1 MEILKNYEKVKCFV
15 AKVQSHADQ
24 HKKSFGFLPA
34 SAYEE
39 LALKGQLWVIATK
52 CRTDVAGY
60 LLFGGVYPSL
70 RITQLFTNPQ
80 HQRLGIGTQL
90 IGGLIEHARDNGYL
104 SISARVASDLPAN
117 KFYEKVGFKISKQID
132 GSKAKGRI
140 INIRSYQFPTN
151 SLLVETNEEDHTDLR
166 YLEKPTLS
174 TPIYALDL
182 NPLFDVTENREG
194 SSEAKIILQRG
205 FSGLCQICVTPEFKK
220 ELSRH
225 SHKFEKD
232 PILQIAQAIPT
243 CQSASKEQIE
253 TLNCELRDIIFP
265 KRSLKGKKAN
275 NDNSDL
281 THLSYCIAARLAGF
295 ITREKAI
302 LKNSQIIFEKYR
314 IKIISPEEIKSEDNN
329 QSAINFSTG
338 NGDIIVS
345 MEPLSQHN
353 QVQAYT
359 ALIDL
364 GVADELAQELTTNS
378 IPEDN
383 IVKLIIKANNT
394 PIGFTSWNKPDKLNN
409 IVTLHFYIDE
419 NTPNVTQAIDHILEK
434 SSKDTKLNES
444 ARIDLF
450 IHKQQ
455 DITRDTA
462 SKRGFISSQSSSL
475 SKIVHHGFLDEHNW
489 NKFKMDFEVLSG
501 YLLQDKIPNQA
512 TLENTGILIQN
523 PNSLFKNP
531 LSLFDF
537 ETLISPAFLLYKD
550 RECLLI
556 PIQEQYANRL
566 LGNVRHQKSLF
577 PSNEESLLI
586 ERAYFRACG
595 RENYFVRGR
604 LVMFYVSGSNS
615 IKEIIGLARITS
627 SNIITPEDAKI
638 QFIRQG
644 VLSSN
649 EISLLAKDN
658 NCLHAFTFD
667 NFMHLPKRMTHR
679 KARDI
684 NAISPANLV
693 TVEKLSYEKF
703 KEVISFT
710 YRK

>member
-1 MEILKNYEKVKCFV
+1 MEILKNYKKVKNFV
-15 AKVQSHADQ
+15 AKVQSHADH

-34 SAYEE
+34 SAYEQ

-52 CRTDVAGY
+52 CHTDVAGC

-70 RITQLFTNPQ
+70 KITQLFANPQ
-80 HQRLGIGTQL
+80 HQGQGVGTEL
-90 IGGLIEHARDNGYL
+90 IRGLIEHARDNGYL

-117 KFYEKVGFKISKQID
+117 KFWEKAGFKISKQID

-140 INIRSYQFPTN
+140 INIRSYQFPAN
-151 SLLVETNEEDHTDLR
+151 SLLIETNEEDNTDLR

-182 NPLFDVTENREG
+182 NPLFDITENREG

-225 SHKFEKD
+225 SHKFEND

-243 CQSASKEQIE
+243 CQSAPIEQIN

-275 NDNSDL
+275 NDTSDL
-281 THLSYCIAARLAGF
+281 THLSYCIAAGLAGF

-302 LKNSQIIFEKYR
+302 LKNSQTLFEKYKL
-314 IKIISPEEIKSEDNN
+314 KIISPEEIKSEDHN

-338 NGDIIVS
+338 NGDVIIS

-353 QVQAYT
+353 QEQAYT
-359 ALIDL
+359 TLMEL
-364 GVADELAQELTTNS
+364 GVTEILAQELTTNS
-378 IPEDN
+378 IPESN
-383 IVKLIIKANNT
+383 IVKLIIKANET

-419 NTPNVTQAIDHILEK
+419 NTPNVTQAIDHIIEK

-444 ARIDLF
+444 ARIDILT
-450 IHKQQ
+450 HKQQ

-462 SKRGFISSQSSSL
+462 SKRGFISGQSGSL
-475 SKIVHHGFLDEHNW
+475 SKIVYHGFLDEYNW
-489 NKFKMDFEVLSG
+489 NKFKIDFKVLSG
-501 YLLQDKIPNQA
+501 YSVQDKIPNQA
-512 TLENTGILIQN
+512 TLENTGILIQH
-523 PNSLFKNP
+523 PNSLFKQA
-531 LSLFDF
+531 LSIFDF
-537 ETLISPAFLLYKD
+537 ETLISPAFLLYKN

-556 PIQEQYANRL
+556 PIQEEYANRL
-566 LGNVRHQKSLF
+566 LGNVRHQASLF

-604 LVMFYVSGSNS
+604 LVMFYVSGSKS
-615 IKEIIGLARITS
+615 VKEIIGLARITS
-627 SNIITPEDAKI
+627 SNIITPEAAHV

-649 EISLLAKDN
+649 EINLLANDN

-667 NFMHLPKRMTHR
+667 NFMYLPKRMTYE
-679 KARDI
+679 KARKI

-693 TVEKLSYEKF
+693 TVEKLNYDKF
-703 KEVISFT
+703 KEVIDFT
-710 YRK
+710 YRP